1 MREITISGESIC
13 SAPYCSQFSLVEGS
27 ICSICFTVFVVPA
40 LQCISVSSV
49 IVCTAYCTLCTM
61 QHPSSSCCIS
71 LGSPTKRTPDVFI
84 VEITSRSGENTGI
97 HRKRGKRRSS
107 SISGSPDSS
116 YLFGNPIKP
125 WLMLLLLI
133 LKLDWCFYIWFWSHQ
148 HCSEILW
155 RMFLLDWSLHHYLSE
170 HS

>member
-1 MREITISGESIC
+1 MGRVFALLCIAVSSVC
-13 SAPYCSQFSLVEGS
+13 RRQYLPR
-27 ICSICFTVFVVPA
+27 SICFAVFA
-40 LQCISVSSV
+40 AFASQYLQYICWV
-49 IVCTAYCTLCTM
+49 IVWSIPVLLAA
-61 QHPSSSCCIS
+61 S
-71 LGSPTKRTPDVFI
+71 LRCLQNGRPTSLSLKLQAGR
-84 VEITSRSGENTGI
+84 GENTGI

-107 SISGSPDSS
+107 SISGSPASS

-170 HS
+170 QS